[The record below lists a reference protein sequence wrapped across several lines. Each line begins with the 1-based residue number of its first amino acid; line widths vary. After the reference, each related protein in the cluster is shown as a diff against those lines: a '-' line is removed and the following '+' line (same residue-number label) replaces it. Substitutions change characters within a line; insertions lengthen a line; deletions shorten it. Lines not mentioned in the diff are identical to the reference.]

1 MPYFAIMNVE
11 ANRVAKYAHFETQEE
26 AAAHIAAH
34 PEWPNAFIVDGGT
47 VNGPVPEWW
56 VVDQVVTVVPVP
68 PTPAQQQAEI
78 DAAQR
83 SAIKVDSFVGNFI
96 AMTPAQVSNYIE
108 TNVTNLASAK
118 AVIEKLAIMVLLLA
132 RREFR

>member
-1 MPYFAIMNVE
+1 MPYFAIMNVA
-11 ANRVAKYAHFETQEE
+11 ANRVAKFADFATQEA

-34 PEWPNAFIVDGGT
+34 PEWPNAFVVDAAT
-47 VNGPVPEWW
+47 VAGPLTEWW

-68 PTPAQQQAEI
+68 PTSEQQQAAA
-78 DAAQR
+78 DAVAR
-83 SAIKVDSFVGNFI
+83 TAIKADNFVGNFI

-118 AVIEKLAIMVLLLA
+118 AVIEKLALMTLLLA